1 MTTLLHL
8 DASARSGR
16 SDQQQHGSH
25 TRRLSHR
32 FVEQWLQQRPGD
44 RVVVR
49 DVGLNPPS
57 PVSGAWI
64 HAAFTAPGSR
74 EPWMAEVLAESDGL
88 IDEILAA
95 DILLLGVPM
104 YNFNVPAQ
112 FKSWIDNIVRVG
124 RTFGFDRRRE
134 GEPYWPMLKDAG
146 KLAVVLSS
154 RGDYGYAAGQRMA
167 SMNHVEPGI
176 RSALGYIGI
185 ERLHSVA
192 IEYDEFGDARLDE
205 SIAAAEA
212 EVSALVS
219 SLIAGLR

>member
-16 SDQQQHGSH
+16 SDLQLHGSH

-44 RVVVR
+44 RVITR
-49 DVGLNPPS
+49 DVGLQPPA

-64 HAAFTAPGSR
+64 HAAFTTVAQR
-74 EPWMAEVLAESDGL
+74 QPWMNEVLAESDGL
-88 IDEILAA
+88 IDEVLAA

-104 YNFNVPAQ
+104 YNFSVPAQ
-112 FKSWIDNIVRVG
+112 FKAWIDNIVRVG
-124 RTFGFDRRRE
+124 RTFGFDRERQ
-134 GEPYWPMLKDAG
+134 GEPYWPLLKDTG

-154 RGDYGYAAGQRMA
+154 RGDHGYAAGQRMA

-185 ERLHSVA
+185 ERLHCIAV
-192 IEYDEFGDARLDE
+192 EYDEFSDARLHE

-212 EVSALVS
+212 DVSALVR
-219 SLIAGLR
+219 SLATGLL

>member
-32 FVEQWLQQRPGD
+32 FVEQWLRQRPGD

-49 DVGLNPPS
+49 DVGLHPPS

-64 HAAFTAPGSR
+64 HAAFTAPAAR

-154 RGDYGYAAGQRMA
+154 RGDHGYAAGQRMA

-185 ERLHSVA
+185 ERLHSIA

-219 SLIAGLR
+219 SLSAGLR